1 MGTAKGR
8 LKRTYG
14 ARNLGV
20 VGGANAHFQLA
31 NYTRD
36 RPKIIDGLG
45 GGQDLFATGVR
56 LIRRPV
62 VGCGVALGVR
72 FNYPWRR
79 T

>member
-14 ARNLGV
+14 VRNLGV
-20 VGGANAHFQLA
+20 VGSANADFQLT

-36 RPKIIDGLG
+36 RPNIIDGLG
-45 GGQDLFATGVR
+45 GGQDLFAVCVR

-62 VGCGVALGVR
+62 VDGGVALRVQ
-72 FNYPWRR
+72 FNHPRPI
-79 T
+79 